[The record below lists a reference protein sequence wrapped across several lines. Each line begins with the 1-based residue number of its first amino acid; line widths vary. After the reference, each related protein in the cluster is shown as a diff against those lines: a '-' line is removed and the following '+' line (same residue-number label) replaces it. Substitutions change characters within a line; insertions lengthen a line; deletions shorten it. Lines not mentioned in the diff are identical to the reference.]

1 MNKTLHKLY
10 IGLFLFIGITSVI
23 LLVYQGYSYYAT
35 DLLERPFSESHREL
49 KPSGAIGHGLG
60 ILGTLMMIVGVAIYM
75 IRKRVRKF
83 HSLGFLKHWLE
94 LHIFLCTLGPIFVL
108 FHTAFKFGGIVAVS
122 FWSMVMV
129 VLSGFIG
136 RFIYIQIPRSIKGNE
151 LTLDEIKSYKSG
163 LTKTLRSKYGISDE
177 TINKLDVTLNRKSG
191 EQQKLLESVL
201 NSVKDYFRYP
211 GLIRKIKSE
220 ISGVAAS
227 EKSEQKELTKLI
239 KEHLQLE
246 HRIGMLKNMQRLFH
260 YWHVFHLPFAVAM
273 FVIMVI
279 HVGVTIAFGYK
290 WIF

>member
-1 MNKTLHKLY
+1 M
-10 IGLFLFIGITSVI
+10 I
-23 LLVYQGYSYYAT
+23 LLTVQGFEYYNT
-35 DLLERPFSESHREL
+35 DLLERPFSESHHAL

-60 ILGTLMMIVGVAIYM
+60 IVGTLMMIAGVSVYM

-83 HSLGFLKHWLE
+83 HGAGFLKHWLE
-94 LHIFLCTLGPIFVL
+94 LHIFLCTLGPLFVL

-122 FWSMVMV
+122 FWSMVTV

-151 LTLDEIKSYKSG
+151 LTLDEINTYRKE
-163 LTKTLRSKYGISDE
+163 LADTLRTKYPISE
-177 TINKLDVTLNRKSG
+177 ESIQKLDVTFRASSAPQQNLMESITSSVTDYIRFPGIIRGIKG
-191 EQQKLLESVL
+191 MIAAEGTMDKQEQQALM
-201 NSVKDYFRYP
+201 
-211 GLIRKIKSE
+211 KIVRE
-220 ISGVAAS
+220 R
-227 EKSEQKELTKLI
+227 
-239 KEHLQLE
+239 LQLE